1 MMRALRNSF
10 KTIFVPVMWLVI
22 ITFIGTI
29 FYWGMG
35 SPTDTVNPGVIA
47 TVGETRIHRGEY
59 AEAYRRQEEA
69 LRRLYGDKADPRFF
83 EAIQLRQ
90 QVLEDLINRV
100 LILQEAERVGVGAS
114 EEELIAEIKATPVFA
129 TEGKFSRERYLE
141 LLRLNGLNPEAFEGR
156 IREDLLRRKMLGLIR
171 GTAKVSEAE
180 ARAAFRTAKEQVAVE
195 YVAFPVD
202 GEGREAAERFL
213 IAVRAGTPWE
223 KAAREA
229 KGVAKKTDPF
239 TLGRPVVAEADAEP
253 FGLAAFRLK
262 AGQVSPVV
270 GAVTATYV
278 LRLLKRNAAEMAAF
292 EKERATWHRALLAQK
307 EQQIFLAWLRDL
319 RARSGVQIHDRTT

>member
-10 KTIFVPVMWLVI
+10 KTIFFPVMWLVI

-35 SPTDTVNPGVIA
+35 SRADTVNPGVIA
-47 TVGETRIHRGEY
+47 TVGETRILRGEY
-59 AEAYRRQEEA
+59 AEAYKRQEEA
-69 LRRLYGDKADPRFF
+69 LRRLYGDKADARFF
-83 EAIQLRQ
+83 ETIQLQQ

-114 EEELIAEIKATPVFA
+114 EEEVIAEIKAIPAFA
-129 TEGKFSRERYLE
+129 TEGKFSRERYLD
-141 LLRLNGLNPEAFEGR
+141 LLRLNGLTPEAFEGR

-180 ARAAFRTAKEQVAVE
+180 ARAAFRTAKEQVTVE
-195 YVAFPVD
+195 YVAFPAG

-213 IAVRAGTPWE
+213 TAVRVGTPWE
-223 KAAREA
+223 KATREA

-239 TLGRPVVAEADAEP
+239 ALGRPVVPEADAEP

-262 AGQVSPVV
+262 AGQVSPIVE
-270 GAVTATYV
+270 AVTATYV
-278 LRLLKRNAAEMAAF
+278 LRLLKRYAAEMSAF
-292 EKERATWHRALLAQK
+292 EKERVSWHRALLAQK